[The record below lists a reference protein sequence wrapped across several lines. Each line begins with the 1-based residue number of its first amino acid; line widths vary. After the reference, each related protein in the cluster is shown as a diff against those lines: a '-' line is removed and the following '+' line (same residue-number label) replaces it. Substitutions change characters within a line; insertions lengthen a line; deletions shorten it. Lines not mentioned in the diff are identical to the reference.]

1 MIWFQR
7 PLLPALHQRLLQYRE
22 GKWRSLEAERT
33 WQTPRS
39 LQAETAVKFIVE
51 NQSSEVEVPPP
62 FSATVWKVPIVETET
77 AEGQEMWGS
86 RASLS
91 CGVSLPAGLNRESES
106 QPEPALGVWLNKRLL
121 ADEDGDAEKL
131 LTVQERLLTYQTVH
145 AHRTRHNLIHYAL
158 RDDRWR

>member
-1 MIWFQR
+1 MLSDLVSATTPSCFASEVTSVQG
-7 PLLPALHQRLLQYRE
+7 
-22 GKWRSLEAERT
+22 GKVTEFGSWKDLANAEH
-33 WQTPRS
+33 

-51 NQSSEVEVPPP
+51 NQRSEVEVPPP
-62 FSATVWKVPIVETET
+62 LFSATVWKVPIVETET
-77 AEGQEMWGS
+77 AAGQGMWGS

-145 AHRTRHNLIHYAL
+145 AHRTRH
-158 RDDRWR
+158 